1 MRASVGTY
9 RTCRKT
15 FIHFIFQIYL
25 DQFYEAAGRPDTT
38 SNSHQPILL
47 SQSCQCLPKAP
58 LEDGE
63 KRAEQ
68 ISSIMMEHRSRLGL
82 QWICQYK
89 NLPWY
94 NQVEQQISAL
104 SLDPEDFSGRWHLD
118 QHLFTSNG
126 EFIAPFI
133 HARIAPG
140 QNNAG
145 ELQSSQINKYI
156 NLLPWNGEFF
166 IPWSLH
172 LCFSWTC
179 SLTPTWFKASGS
191 SDTAGKE
198 DNCYI
203 FNIATILLFAN
214 SEAAAASMYR
224 WAFT

>member
-82 QWICQYK
+82 QWICQYIQK
-89 NLPWY
+89 P
-94 NQVEQQISAL
+94 AL
-104 SLDPEDFSGRWHLD
+104 VQSGRAAD
-118 QHLFTSNG
+118 QCTELRSRRLF
-126 EFIAPFI
+126 
-133 HARIAPG
+133 
-140 QNNAG
+140 
-145 ELQSSQINKYI
+145 
-156 NLLPWNGEFF
+156 W
-166 IPWSLH
+166 
-172 LCFSWTC
+172 
-179 SLTPTWFKASGS
+179 SLTPGPAPIHIQRGIHSPFYTRTHCTRSKQCRW
-191 SDTAGKE
+191 TAV
-198 DNCYI
+198 
-203 FNIATILLFAN
+203 
-214 SEAAAASMYR
+214 
-224 WAFT
+224 